1 MEKQDQAV
9 AKKYNPRVAWLALI
23 GGLAIYF
30 VNSAAQYKV
39 PPILTELSSS
49 LGITLVQSGWLM
61 SIMSLLG
68 LILAIP
74 AGFIIM
80 KLGVKWA
87 TVVAAAFQLAGS
99 LLGTFADGFMLMLV
113 SRALEG
119 VALGLCNV
127 TAFAVVSAFFPP
139 EKRGLPNSL
148 NTASYTVSV
157 FLMMNVATPLVTHFQ
172 WQGVW
177 WFVNVLS
184 VIALLAALFL
194 IPGKDKEID
203 FDSAETANEVKEK
216 VDYKKLLTN
225 RSVWIVPIVFIVFN
239 IGYYGIS
246 TYMPT
251 YLIEGVGADPVS
263 ANLAVSWQ
271 SLVGLPAAI
280 IVGVLLDK
288 TRIERRKYIAG
299 VVMILLA
306 VCYALAFRMPSIPT
320 ATFLLI
326 FMGFICTFVPVALY
340 TIGPDIIPKGSYAAI
355 ILAIV
360 TFGQNLGMT
369 LGPLVVAYV
378 VNAAGGNWVASALP
392 MGVLA
397 LVGGVISFFI
407 KVKGTSAKQ
416 DQAPEAAA
424 QE

>member
-1 MEKQDQAV
+1 MSTSATAQ
-9 AKKYNPRVAWLALI
+9 KYNPRVAWMALI

-39 PPILTELSSS
+39 PPILTDLSNA
-49 LGITLVQSGWLM
+49 LGLTLVQSGWLM
-61 SIMSLLG
+61 SVMSLLG

-87 TVVAAAFQLAGS
+87 TVVAASFQLVGS
-99 LLGTFADGFMLMLV
+99 LIGTFATGFGLMLV

-157 FLMMNVATPLVTHFQ
+157 FLMMNVATPLVEAFQ

-177 WFVNVLS
+177 WFVNILS
-184 VIALLAALFL
+184 VLAVLAALFL

-203 FDSAETANEVKEK
+203 FDGTADQAGTKEK
-216 VDYKKLLTN
+216 INWRELLTN
-225 RSVWIVPIVFIVFN
+225 PSVWIVPIIFIVFN

-246 TYMPT
+246 TFMPT
-251 YLIEGVGADPVS
+251 YLVEGVGADQAS

-280 IVGVLLDK
+280 VVGILLDRVK
-288 TRIERRKYIAG
+288 VQNRKFIAG
-299 VVMILLA
+299 IVMIALA
-306 VCYALAFRMPSIPT
+306 VCYALAFRMPDIPS

-340 TIGPDIIPKGSYAAI
+340 TIGPDIIPKGAYAAI

-369 LGPLVVAYV
+369 LGPLVVAYIV
-378 VNAAGGNWVASALP
+378 DAAGGDWTACALP
-392 MGVLA
+392 MGALA
-397 LVGGVISFFI
+397 LIGGIIAFFI
-407 KVKGTSAKQ
+407 KVKLAGNSETTVEESA
-416 DQAPEAAA
+416 
-424 QE
+424 

>member
-1 MEKQDQAV
+1 MSTSATAQ
-9 AKKYNPRVAWLALI
+9 KYNPRVAWMALI

-39 PPILTELSSS
+39 PPILTDLSNA
-49 LGITLVQSGWLM
+49 LGLTLVQSGWLM

-87 TVVAAAFQLAGS
+87 TVVAASFQLVGS
-99 LLGTFADGFMLMLV
+99 LIGTFATGFGLMLV

-157 FLMMNVATPLVTHFQ
+157 FLMMNVATPLVEAFQ

-177 WFVNVLS
+177 WFVNILS
-184 VIALLAALFL
+184 VLAVLAALFL

-203 FDSAETANEVKEK
+203 FDGTADQAGTKEK
-216 VDYKKLLTN
+216 INWRELLTN
-225 RSVWIVPIVFIVFN
+225 PSVWIVPIIFVVFN

-246 TYMPT
+246 TFMPT
-251 YLIEGVGADPVS
+251 YLVEGVGADQAS

-280 IVGVLLDK
+280 VVGILLDRVK
-288 TRIERRKYIAG
+288 VQNRKFIAG
-299 VVMILLA
+299 IVMIALA
-306 VCYALAFRMPSIPT
+306 VCYALAFRMPDIPS

-340 TIGPDIIPKGSYAAI
+340 TIGPDIIPKGAYAAI

-378 VNAAGGNWVASALP
+378 VDAAGGDWTACALP
-392 MGVLA
+392 MGALA
-397 LVGGVISFFI
+397 LIGGIIAFFI
-407 KVKGTSAKQ
+407 KVKLAGNNETTVEESA
-416 DQAPEAAA
+416 
-424 QE
+424 

>member
-1 MEKQDQAV
+1 MSTSATAQ
-9 AKKYNPRVAWLALI
+9 KYNPRVAWMALI

-39 PPILTELSSS
+39 PPILTDLSNA
-49 LGITLVQSGWLM
+49 LGLTLVQSGWLM
-61 SIMSLLG
+61 SVMSLLG

-87 TVVAAAFQLAGS
+87 TVVAASFQLVGS
-99 LLGTFADGFMLMLV
+99 LIGTFATGFGLMLV

-157 FLMMNVATPLVTHFQ
+157 FLMMNVATPLVEAFQ

-177 WFVNVLS
+177 WFVNILS
-184 VIALLAALFL
+184 VLAVLAALFL

-203 FDSAETANEVKEK
+203 FDGTADQAGTKEK
-216 VDYKKLLTN
+216 INWRELLTN
-225 RSVWIVPIVFIVFN
+225 PSVWIVPIIFIVFN

-246 TYMPT
+246 TFMPT
-251 YLIEGVGADPVS
+251 YLVEGVGADQVS

-280 IVGVLLDK
+280 IVGILLDRVK
-288 TRIERRKYIAG
+288 VQNRKYIAG
-299 VVMILLA
+299 IVMIALA
-306 VCYALAFRMPSIPT
+306 VCYALAFRMPDIPS

-340 TIGPDIIPKGSYAAI
+340 TIGPDIIPKGAYAAI

-369 LGPLVVAYV
+369 LGPLVVAYIV
-378 VNAAGGNWVASALP
+378 DAAGGDWTACALP
-392 MGVLA
+392 MGALA
-397 LVGGVISFFI
+397 LIGGIIAFFI
-407 KVKGTSAKQ
+407 KVKLAGNSETTVEESA
-416 DQAPEAAA
+416 
-424 QE
+424 